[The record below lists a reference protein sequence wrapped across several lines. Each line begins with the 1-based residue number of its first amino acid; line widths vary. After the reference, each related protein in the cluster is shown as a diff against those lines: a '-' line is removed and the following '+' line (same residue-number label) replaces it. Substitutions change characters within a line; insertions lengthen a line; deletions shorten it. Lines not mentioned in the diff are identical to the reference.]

1 MYSDH
6 STAIRDAIGQVLE
19 EENEEIS
26 SMNAPVVGKPQRVE
40 YNPDI
45 PIGKFDLIVVDE
57 CHRSIYLEWMNVLDY
72 FDARIVGLTA
82 TPGKATFAFFEN
94 NLVIEYPHEQAVT
107 DGINVPFDVFRVR
120 TESPKAAAK

>member
-6 STAIRDAIGQVLE
+6 STAIRDAIGTGIRGRKRRNIV
-19 EENEEIS
+19 NEC
-26 SMNAPVVGKPQRVE
+26 ARVGKPQRVE

-82 TPGKATFAFFEN
+82 TRGKRHSLF
-94 NLVIEYPHEQAVT
+94 LKI
-107 DGINVPFDVFRVR
+107 I
-120 TESPKAAAK
+120 

>member
-1 MYSDH
+1 
-6 STAIRDAIGQVLE
+6 
-19 EENEEIS
+19 
-26 SMNAPVVGKPQRVE
+26 MNAPVVGKPQRVE

-82 TPGKATFAFFEN
+82 TPGKATFAF
-94 NLVIEYPHEQAVT
+94 LKI
-107 DGINVPFDVFRVR
+107 I
-120 TESPKAAAK
+120 